1 MPNGGHK
8 LYGVKG
14 QGDLLGVGPGG
25 LYFEFEVKTDQGQ
38 LRPEQVQHAAKVRDL
53 GGYYFV
59 VRDLPEARAA
69 LQVLRQAAAGR
80 RPPCP

>member
-1 MPNGGHK
+1 MTGSNG
-8 LYGVKG
+8 YGSYAMIWLQDTSTGKWIA
-14 QGDLLGVGPGG
+14 GPWHNVSN
-25 LYFEFEVKTDQGQ
+25 Y
-38 LRPEQVQHAAKVRDL
+38 L